1 MSFDTDRPVYVD
13 PVKVAALEIAR
24 REEKRKEL
32 EAVASLREAAK
43 EVSWLAA
50 NPDFAERPASV
61 REFVDKHYLDIKKGV
76 RAEVLRVL
84 VEIFGEEPNNFK
96 LSKFRQAIATG
107 GIGWGKSTVASIALC
122 YMVHWLLCLKDP
134 QDFFNLLPGS
144 RIAAMMM
151 STSEKQARQV
161 IFSDIKARIDNSPW
175 FKANYPYDPKFRNQI
190 RFSKDIWII
199 PGDSSE
205 TTFEGYNILCF
216 DEKAEILTEQ
226 GWRRYDEVS
235 VGDMILTLNHDT
247 GMTEWKPMQRLNV
260 FPAERR
266 TMTLMEGS
274 EFSCLSTPDHR
285 WPVTNRRDARKWKT
299 TATLNSEDLIPIAG
313 MSADRPTEPK
323 YSDALVEAVAWFYT
337 EGSLVAGSSGVIY
350 QKHGTLNAERIRAC
364 LSALYGPPVEQFQRT
379 STATDGTPM
388 WRENLNRHLC
398 EFRLNRDAGPVLLEH
413 APDRVPSHQF
423 LMSLT
428 QAQLELFVEVSLLAD
443 NCGPGKF
450 AQKRPEQAE
459 AFAFGAILAGHAV
472 SIRPH
477 RTPGRDYDMTLVQLM
492 KKRQIGPVK
501 ASRQKDAKLKIEQVE
516 HDGIVWCPTVENS
529 TWLARREGSVYFTG
543 NCGVIDEI
551 DSHKVTKEKDYAEQ
565 GFTTIYSRMTSRFG
579 DRGFVFCVG
588 QTKYEGSFASR
599 HYEEMKEDPD
609 SYAVK
614 LALWDSIGWEN
625 FQLPDGT
632 RNSFYYDV
640 RRKKMITKDMGDI
653 MGGTDEGAHL
663 IEVPNAYR
671 KDFDN
676 NPEKALRDLAG
687 IPPATKSPFISLDYK
702 IEESRDLWKGI
713 AMETWGTDEDPVDPD
728 GRIERWF
735 SAPNSVPRACHI
747 DIGVTNDALGVAI
760 GHTSGTVDVNGE
772 EKPLIVIDMVYR
784 VVAPPGG
791 QIELSTIRH
800 LLYRLRDDLNFRF
813 KLITLDSYQSTD
825 MMQQLR
831 RGRFRTDLLSVDK
844 SVVPY
849 YDLREALYDGRLAL
863 PTVLSR
869 LRPTDPPIDILRK
882 ELVELQDLGL
892 KIDHPPQGS
901 KDVADAVA
909 GVVTMLMAKG
919 RRASGT
925 ADGVPIVIPQRDS
938 GMSSHRAVRSP
949 RADSASVTPVP
960 WRPTVRRGG
969 R

>member
-1 MSFDTDRPVYVD
+1 MSMGG
-13 PVKVAALEIAR
+13 
-24 REEKRKEL
+24 
-32 EAVASLREAAK
+32 AVVMRTAAK
-43 EVSWLAA
+43 EIAWLAA
-50 NPDFAERPASV
+50 NPDFSERPASI
-61 REFVDKHYLDIKKGV
+61 REFVGPHYLNIAKGV
-76 RAEVLRVL
+76 RPEVLRVL

-96 LSKFRQAIATG
+96 LSKYRQAIATG

-122 YMVHWLLCLKDP
+122 YMVHWLLCLRDP

-151 STSEKQARQV
+151 STSERQARQV

-175 FKANYPYDPKFRNQI
+175 FKAKYPYDPKFRNQI
-190 RFSKDIWII
+190 RFPKDIWVI
-199 PGDSSE
+199 PGDSAE
-205 TTFEGYNILCF
+205 TTFEGYNILCL
-216 DEKAEILTEQ
+216 DEETEILTDH
-226 GWRRYDEVS
+226 GWRRYDEVA
-235 VGDMILTLNHDT
+235 VGDVILTLNHDT

-260 FPAERR
+260 YDAEPR
-266 TMTLMEGS
+266 TLTLMEGN

-285 WPVTNRRDARKWKT
+285 WPVLNRREVRKWKT
-299 TATLNSEDLIPIAG
+299 TETLNTEDQIPIAG

-364 LSALYGPPVEQFQRT
+364 LTALYGPPVAAFQRT
-379 STATDGTPM
+379 SSATNGTPM

-428 QAQLELFVEVSLLAD
+428 QAQLELFIEVSLLAD

-459 AFAFGAILAGHAV
+459 GFAFAAILAGHAV

-477 RTPGRDYDMTLVQLM
+477 KTPGRDYDMTLVQLM
-492 KKRQIGPVK
+492 KKRKINPVNASKQKHANLTITQI
-501 ASRQKDAKLKIEQVE
+501 E

-529 TWLARREGSVYFTG
+529 TWLARRNGSVYFTG

-625 FQLPDGT
+625 FLLPDGT
-632 RNSFYYDV
+632 RNSFYYDI
-640 RRKKMITKDMGDI
+640 RRKKMVTKDMGDL
-653 MGGTDEGAHL
+653 MGGTAEGEHL

-671 KDFDN
+671 RDFDN

-687 IPPATKSPFISLDYK
+687 IPPATQSPFISLDYK
-702 IEESRDLWKGI
+702 VEDARDLWQRM
-713 AMETWGTDEDPVDPD
+713 AMGMWGTDEWPVDPD

-735 SAPNSVPRACHI
+735 MAPDSVQRACHI

-772 EKPLIVIDMVYR
+772 QKPLIFIDMVYR
-784 VVAPPGG
+784 IVAPPGG
-791 QIELSTIRH
+791 QIELSMVRQ

-813 KLITLDSYQSTD
+813 RMVTLDSYQSTD

-831 RGRFRTDLLSVDK
+831 RAHFKSDLLSVDK
-844 SVVPY
+844 SIVPY
-849 YDLREALYDGRLAL
+849 YDLREALYENRLAL

-869 LRPTDPPIDILRK
+869 LRPSDPPVDVLRK

-892 KIDHPPQGS
+892 KIDHPPNGS
-901 KDVADAVA
+901 KDLADAVA
-909 GVVTMLMAKG
+909 GVCHMLMSRG
-919 RRASGT
+919 RRASQVGQRGPVLIPTDRGT
-925 ADGVPIVIPQRDS
+925 VNS
-938 GMSSHRAVRSP
+938 NNSYHRAVR
-949 RADSASVTPVP
+949 ADAAAVTPVP
-960 WRPTVRRGG
+960 WHPTVRRGG

>member
-1 MSFDTDRPVYVD
+1 MMTADLTS
-13 PVKVAALEIAR
+13 
-24 REEKRKEL
+24 
-32 EAVASLREAAK
+32 AAK
-43 EVSWLAA
+43 EVAWLAA
-50 NPDFAERPASV
+50 NPDFAERPASI
-61 REFVDKHYLDIKKGV
+61 REFVGPHYLNIARGIRPAV
-76 RAEVLRVL
+76 LEVLVD
-84 VEIFGEEPNNFK
+84 IFGEEPNTQK
-96 LSKFRQAIATG
+96 MARYREAIATG
-107 GIGWGKSTVASIALC
+107 GIGWGKSTVASIALT
-122 YMVHWLLCLKDP
+122 YMVHWLLCLKNP
-134 QDFFNLLPGS
+134 QEFFNLLPGS

-161 IFSDIKARIDNSPW
+161 IFGDIKARVDNSPW
-175 FKANYPYDPKFRNQI
+175 FRAKYPYDPKFRNQI
-190 RFSKDIWII
+190 RFPKDIWII

-565 GFTTIYSRMTSRFG
+565 GYSTIYSRMTSRFG

-599 HYEEMKEDPD
+599 HYEEMKADDD

-614 LALWDSIGWEN
+614 LALWDSIGWDK
-625 FQLPDGT
+625 FLLPDGT

-640 RRKKMITKDMGDI
+640 RRKKMIPRDMGDL
-653 MGGTDEGAHL
+653 MGGTAEGEHL

-687 IPPATKSPFISLDYK
+687 IPPATQSPFISLDYK
-702 IEESRDLWKGI
+702 IDDARDLWDRI
-713 AMETWGTDEDPVDPD
+713 AQEQFGTTEEPVDPQ
-728 GRIERWF
+728 GTLERWF
-735 SAPNSVPRACHI
+735 IAPNTVPRVAHI
-747 DIGVTNDALGVAI
+747 DIGVSNDALGFAI
-760 GHTSGTVDVNGE
+760 GHTSGTVDVEGE
-772 EKPLIVIDMVYR
+772 QKPLIVIDMAYR
-784 VVAPPGG
+784 LVAPPGG
-791 QIELSTIRH
+791 QIELAHIRQ
-800 LLYRLRDDLNFRF
+800 LLYRLRDDLGFRF
-813 KLITLDSYQSTD
+813 KKVTLDSYQSTD
-825 MMQQLR
+825 MMQQLNR
-831 RGRFRTDLLSVDK
+831 KRFRTDLLSMDK
-844 SVVPY
+844 TIVPY
-849 YDLREALYDGRLAL
+849 YDLREALYENRLAL
-863 PTVLSR
+863 PMLRSR
-869 LRPTDPPIDILRK
+869 LRPSDPPIDIIRK
-882 ELVELQDLGL
+882 ELTELQDLGV
-892 KIDHPPQGS
+892 KIDHPASGS
-901 KDVADAVA
+901 KDVADAIA
-909 GVVTMLMAKG
+909 GVTTMLMG
-919 RRASGT
+919 RTRGRGATGAPTPFTMASET
-925 ADGVPIVIPQRDS
+925 AHNAPAYR
-938 GMSSHRAVRSP
+938 HRAVR
-949 RADSASVTPVP
+949 ADVAASTPVP

-969 R
+969 S